1 MGRLPTGNRKYNIKE
16 MWDCHHEVVRLA
28 LLGLKHVDIANTLGV
43 SPVMVSYTLN
53 SPIVKRQLAIMRG
66 ARDAEAVDV
75 AAQIKALAPKAV
87 EILEKLMDSEQESMQ
102 FKAATGVLD
111 RAGHAP
117 VQRLQASMA
126 VGHFTADEIKDIKN
140 RAKEIIDITA
150 EVPRLEVLEASNG

>member
-43 SPVMVSYTLN
+43 TPVMVSYTLN

-87 EILEKLMDSEQESMQ
+87 EVLEGLLESESEGMK

-126 VGHFTADEIKDIKN
+126 VGHFTADEIAEIKN
-140 RAKEIIDITA
+140 RAKDIIDIDA
-150 EVPRLEVLEASNG
+150 EVLQLEAPNG